1 MVVERQWPKPHVNI
15 IDNILL
21 QKQNKTLHL
30 SMCKSNEKNL
40 SKISKG
46 TNERYKVQDII
57 ADKMQWDKHLQSVK
71 GKKQDV
77 STPSWGLKVSRQ
89 RDKLCCTESGPS
101 ERSIKT
107 HREINGRV
115 TGCRG
120 FYLAE
125 NK

>member
-46 TNERYKVQDII
+46 ANERYKVKEII
-57 ADKMQWDKHLQSVK
+57 AYKMQWDRHLQSVK
-71 GKKQDV
+71 GKKQGV
-77 STPSWGLKVSRQ
+77 CTPYWGLKVSRQ
-89 RDKLCCTESGPS
+89 RYKLRCTEEWP
-101 ERSIKT
+101 
-107 HREINGRV
+107 
-115 TGCRG
+115 
-120 FYLAE
+120 
-125 NK
+125 